1 MIMHSLV
8 PPVHTQRLFTQSCAT
23 RGADAVKKD
32 VESFPG
38 WPPSQKGPQNF
49 PMSDPI
55 DVETAARLARQ
66 RMEQYQFFNQTA
78 DAPEPDAATVP
89 PALLPAPPP
98 PAPSWFANCLRCLP
112 QQSAGAGPT
121 PAAAAAAPVAAA
133 AFAAPPTPQSAVSPS
148 PHLRSPQTASPISGA
163 SLGPSVAPTMVLSP
177 SVSAHGYLLP
187 DEALWP
193 GPRAMPL
200 TCNAPTS
207 PGTTTS
213 DRGVQKPPKLV
224 MSPTAATLRPYLHRS
239 PTSLSRSP
247 GTEHSSTAVEEGKR
261 ASVHNRLHELHAHKL
276 AELELRRQESVNAVY
291 LHSLPLRQRAE
302 MDARPF
308 GTSSHQSQQSPR
320 SPPPPAQ
327 PHRGAST
334 MSVGGNRS
342 PKSPPTSPRQLSRQ
356 MSLGTTQTSGGLFL
370 SSARG
375 GGLDG
380 TPGPGA
386 YPADNSSSFKPPSPS
401 GGFNLSGG
409 TGSSRTLNRS
419 SSNGRIESR
428 SPGTSA
434 AFKSAVPRTAL
445 PAPRNGPGPA
455 AYSPPRAD
463 SSAPLGGVWSR
474 SKAARF
480 EPEHVALDRL
490 QSPGPHYY
498 TPRYDTIGTS
508 SAQRRSFSAAPGSVL
523 E

>member
-1 MIMHSLV
+1 MLNRF
-8 PPVHTQRLFTQSCAT
+8 RLAT
-23 RGADAVKKD
+23 
-32 VESFPG
+32 
-38 WPPSQKGPQNF
+38 SQKGPQNF

-66 RMEQYQFFNQTA
+66 RMEQYHLFNQTA

-247 GTEHSSTAVEEGKR
+247 GTEQSSTAVEEGKR
-261 ASVHNRLHELHAHKL
+261 ASVHNRLHELHAHSSPSSTTP
-276 AELELRRQESVNAVY
+276 ARV
-291 LHSLPLRQRAE
+291 RQR
-302 MDARPF
+302 RL
-308 GTSSHQSQQSPR
+308 SSQ
-320 SPPPPAQ
+320 PPA
-327 PHRGAST
+327 PPAGGDGRTPVWHLLASIAAVAKVAT
-334 MSVGGNRS
+334 TASAATSWHVYDECGWLGS

-356 MSLGTTQTSGGLFL
+356 MSLGTTQTSGGLFS
-370 SSARG
+370 SSAVAADWTAHRG
-375 GGLDG
+375 RAP
-380 TPGPGA
+380 TQPTTHRV
-386 YPADNSSSFKPPSPS
+386 SSH
-401 GGFNLSGG
+401 L
-409 TGSSRTLNRS
+409 
-419 SSNGRIESR
+419 
-428 SPGTSA
+428 
-434 AFKSAVPRTAL
+434 
-445 PAPRNGPGPA
+445 
-455 AYSPPRAD
+455 
-463 SSAPLGGVWSR
+463 
-474 SKAARF
+474 
-480 EPEHVALDRL
+480 RL
-490 QSPGPHYY
+490 RVVQ
-498 TPRYDTIGTS
+498 
-508 SAQRRSFSAAPGSVL
+508 F
-523 E
+523 

>member
-1 MIMHSLV
+1 MRNPRSRCCEKMLNRFLAGH
-8 PPVHTQRLFTQSCAT
+8 PA
-23 RGADAVKKD
+23 
-32 VESFPG
+32 
-38 WPPSQKGPQNF
+38 KGPQNF

-55 DVETAARLARQ
+55 DVGDGGPARAAALSNTNSSTRRQTHRSLTRRRCHPHCYQLLLRQHLLGLQTALVPTAAICRSRTTSSSGRSSCGSSRHLLRHRHHSRPYRHRASGR
-66 RMEQYQFFNQTA
+66 
-78 DAPEPDAATVP
+78 PDGLTHQWCLVG
-89 PALLPAPPP
+89 ALCRA
-98 PAPSWFANCLRCLP
+98 
-112 QQSAGAGPT
+112 
-121 PAAAAAAPVAAA
+121 
-133 AFAAPPTPQSAVSPS
+133 
-148 PHLRSPQTASPISGA
+148 
-163 SLGPSVAPTMVLSP
+163 TMVLSP

-187 DEALWP
+187 DERRP
-193 GPRAMPL
+193 GTAMPL

-247 GTEHSSTAVEEGKR
+247 GTEQSSAAVEEGKR

-327 PHRGAST
+327 PHRGTST

-401 GGFNLSGG
+401 GGFNLSSG

-463 SSAPLGGVWSR
+463 SSAPLGECG
-474 SKAARF
+474 AEAR
-480 EPEHVALDRL
+480 PLVSN
-490 QSPGPHYY
+490 QSMLH
-498 TPRYDTIGTS
+498 
-508 SAQRRSFSAAPGSVL
+508 
-523 E
+523 